1 MKVLLVNVTDKKSCL
16 YFHYKQDFVKKLSLQ
31 KKKYGLFWSTDN
43 KRWEFNTE
51 TKDGV
56 MDFLQNE
63 LEALVITDDHR
74 KDSKDQS
81 SPYAKRDE
89 SSPNCQ
95 VEKVKM
101 YDQIKT
107 PSAVRMKKPAYT
119 MYSDEEDDEEGC
131 PKKKRNVSRY
141 DC

>member
-51 TKDGV
+51 TNDGV

-74 KDSKDQS
+74 KDS
-81 SPYAKRDE
+81 
-89 SSPNCQ
+89 
-95 VEKVKM
+95 
-101 YDQIKT
+101 
-107 PSAVRMKKPAYT
+107 
-119 MYSDEEDDEEGC
+119 
-131 PKKKRNVSRY
+131 
-141 DC
+141 